1 MAVLEWRER
10 TAPPSIA
17 ERQRCRARENH
28 AMKNRLTAHLFGYA
42 MTVAALAAFV
52 VPNWGK
58 IW

>member
-1 MAVLEWRER
+1 
-10 TAPPSIA
+10 
-17 ERQRCRARENH
+17 
-28 AMKNRLTAHLFGYA
+28 MKNQLKAHLFGYA